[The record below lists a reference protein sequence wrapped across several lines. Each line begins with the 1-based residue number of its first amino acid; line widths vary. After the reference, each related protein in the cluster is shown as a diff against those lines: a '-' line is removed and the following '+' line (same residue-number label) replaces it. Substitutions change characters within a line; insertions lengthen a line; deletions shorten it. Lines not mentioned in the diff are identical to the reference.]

1 MKILTGKMLSNFL
14 LLRHLRSLIY
24 DSVAELRHNSYKTMK
39 YIKIIV
45 CVFTVF
51 LFFSCSK
58 DEVFNPLENTI
69 WVHEFKEEEH
79 IVDAKAA
86 EYHFGKDKVAY
97 YAIGNDGKISRRLEI
112 YSYKV
117 NKDVLTIGH
126 TSCTLTDET
135 FYINGKLF
143 VKKSK

>member
-1 MKILTGKMLSNFL
+1 
-14 LLRHLRSLIY
+14 
-24 DSVAELRHNSYKTMK
+24 MK

-69 WVHEFKEEEH
+69 WVYEFKEAEH
-79 IVDAKAA
+79 IVDAKAV
-86 EYHFGKDKVAY
+86 EYHFGTDKVAY
-97 YAIGNDGKISRRLEI
+97 YAIDKDGKISRRIGI
-112 YSYKV
+112 YPYKV
-117 NKDVLTIGH
+117 DKDILTIGL

-135 FYINGKLF
+135 FYIDGKLF

>member
-1 MKILTGKMLSNFL
+1 
-14 LLRHLRSLIY
+14 
-24 DSVAELRHNSYKTMK
+24 MK

-69 WVHEFKEEEH
+69 WVYEFKEAEH
-79 IVDAKAA
+79 IVDAKAV
-86 EYHFGKDKVAY
+86 EYHFGTDKVAY
-97 YAIGNDGKISRRLEI
+97 YAIDKDGKISRRLEI

-117 NKDVLTIGH
+117 DRM
-126 TSCTLTDET
+126 
-135 FYINGKLF
+135 F
-143 VKKSK
+143 

>member
-1 MKILTGKMLSNFL
+1 
-14 LLRHLRSLIY
+14 
-24 DSVAELRHNSYKTMK
+24 MK

-45 CVFTVF
+45 CVFIVF

-69 WVHEFKEEEH
+69 WVYEFKEAEH

-86 EYHFGKDKVAY
+86 EYHFGTDKVAY
-97 YAIGNDGKISRRLEI
+97 YAIDKDGKISRRIGI
-112 YSYKV
+112 YPYKV
-117 NKDVLTIGH
+117 DKDILTIGH

-135 FYINGKLF
+135 FYIDGKLF